1 LFCELEDDRSVKMKK
16 AGLGGMWGKM
26 GTAER
31 GKKGRESRVMGA
43 RVG

>member
-1 LFCELEDDRSVKMKK
+1 LFCELEDDKSVKTKR
-16 AGLGGMWGKM
+16 AGVGGLWGKM